1 MEIKD
6 FLDMVLGTGSGYATV
21 VTKDNAGQPT
31 VQKFFS
37 YPDEM
42 EEMCRY
48 AEARAGHD
56 VYFSPILF
64 HEQRR
69 IRENAKTVSAIYA
82 DADTCDPKNF
92 RLAPTV
98 SVKTSEGRWHAY
110 WVLDK
115 EADPQRVA
123 LLAKQIAYGHKDQG
137 CDLSGWN
144 PTKLLRIPQTRNT
157 KYGDSQVVEAT
168 TSGLVYKIEEI
179 ESVYADVQVDKVL
192 DLASIPKPEIT
203 PEVYGVLMKI
213 KSNPEILSLFSDQ
226 PAPNAD
232 YSKMLWKLELE
243 LFRQGLTAEEV
254 FAVAKSS
261 RCNKYTRPDRPRRM
275 DPDGDL
281 WREVLRAQ
289 QTFEVN
295 PTISIV
301 INEVED
307 EPAEQ
312 AVVISLLADEERVVV
327 AENPTFIDKYVDWAK
342 KKTDGAVEY
351 QISSAFTLLSSCFS
365 DIGYATPK
373 YGKLG
378 LNLWFMLLGE
388 TTLSRKSTS
397 RQLMLRMLR
406 SFEKFA
412 GYQIDIGSNVTAE
425 ALVKHLSGRDKLT
438 SLFHRDEVQGMFKE
452 FVTKTY
458 MAAAAD
464 QFTELYDGHVPVIIR
479 ATGASSS
486 VKAVQSERAETNFIM
501 YLMGITSKVAE
512 ILTVDYFRSGFLARF
527 IYVIADTPERTYESE
542 AIEQSAEQEVI
553 KQDDEMEAIV
563 RSLYDSTLYWQK
575 KGAPFPRPVRM
586 TDDALARF
594 NAFKWDMGNYSK
606 GHSNEDSI
614 EPARQRLALS
624 IWKCAV
630 LLAMY
635 DKSDE
640 VEVKHVLIAVHYAEQ
655 WFRNL
660 VRMAGAISASEW
672 QREVDEL
679 EMLLSSKGGRMKYE
693 DAYKKFGNKRKR
705 EFDEMIDALKSQ
717 ARITVKVEN
726 MRTYLEVTK

>member
-1 MEIKD
+1 MQAID
-6 FLDMVLGTGSGYATV
+6 FFETVLGTGAGYATI
-21 VTKDNAGQPT
+21 VTKDGSGNPT

-37 YPDEM
+37 YPDEIDAM
-42 EEMCRY
+42 AAY
-48 AEARAGHD
+48 AKQFENED

-64 HEQRR
+64 YETRR
-69 IRENAKTVSAIYA
+69 IRENAKSVSAVYS

-92 RLAPTV
+92 RLQP
-98 SVKTSEGRWHAY
+98 SIIVKTSEGRWHAY
-110 WVLDK
+110 WILDA
-115 EADPQRVA
+115 EADPHRVA
-123 LLAKQIAYGHKDQG
+123 MASKQVAYGHKDQG

-144 PTKLLRIPQTRNT
+144 PTKLLRVPNSRNT
-157 KYGDSQVVEAT
+157 KYGDAQVVEAT
-168 TSGLVYKIEEI
+168 NTGLVYKLEEV
-179 ESVYADVQVDKVL
+179 EAAYADVKVDAVL
-192 DLASIPKPEIT
+192 EPSLAPMPEIT
-203 PEVYGVLMKI
+203 PDVMGILGKI
-213 KSNPEILSLFSDQ
+213 KSNTEVLSLFMDE
-226 PAPNAD
+226 PGPNAD
-232 YSKMLWKLELE
+232 YSRMLWKLELE
-243 LFRQGLTAEEV
+243 LFRQGLTIDEV
-254 FAVAKSS
+254 FAVAKHA
-261 RCNKYTRPDRPRRM
+261 RCNKYRRPDRPKRS

-281 WREVLRAQ
+281 WREIQRAQ
-289 QTFEVN
+289 QTFQV
-295 PTISIV
+295 PA
-301 INEVED
+301 EVEPM
-307 EPAEQ
+307 EPIYLDDVPVEKP
-312 AVVISLLADEERVVV
+312 ISLLTDEERAIVSNT
-327 AENPTFIDKYVDWAK
+327 ETFIDQYVGWAR

-351 QISSAFTLLSSCFS
+351 QIASAFTLLSTCFS

-397 RQLMLRMLR
+397 RQLMLRTLR

-425 ALVKHLSGRDKLT
+425 GLVKHLAGRDKLT

-464 QFTELYDGHVPVIIR
+464 QFTELYDGHVPVVIR
-479 ATGASSS
+479 ATGAASG
-486 VKAVQSERAETNFIM
+486 VKAVQSERAETNFLM

-527 IYVIADTPERTYESE
+527 IYVIADSPERTFESE
-542 AIEQSAEQEVI
+542 AIEQSAEIEVL

-563 RSLYDSTLYWQK
+563 RKLYDSTLYWQK

-586 TDDALARF
+586 TDAALARF
-594 NAFKWDMGNYSK
+594 NKFKWDMGNYSQ
-606 GHSNEDSI
+606 GHPNEESI
-614 EPARQRLALS
+614 EPSRQRLALS

-630 LLAMY
+630 LIAMY

-640 VEVKHVLIAVHYAEQ
+640 VEEKHVLVAVHYAEQ
-655 WFRNL
+655 WFKNL
-660 VRMAGAISASEW
+660 VRMADSISASEW

-679 EMLLSSKGGRMKYE
+679 EALLVTKGGRMRYE

-705 EFDEMIDALKSQ
+705 EFDEMVDALKSQ
-717 ARITVKVEN
+717 ARIVIRTEN
-726 MRTYLEVTK
+726 MRNFLEVTGR